1 LPKIDHEVA
10 NRACQKIDKYSG
22 WRPTLRSH
30 SVFRFPRKCG
40 EHWRVGT
47 GDLIDKLRHS
57 HSLDRDEVV
66 HVLKLSFISY
76 KTNALQVTKK
86 KVDVLQWH

>member
-1 LPKIDHEVA
+1 MPRLA
-10 NRACQKIDKYSG
+10 S
-22 WRPTLRSH
+22 RSH
-30 SVFRFPRKCG
+30 SVFRFPRKYG
-40 EHWRVGT
+40 EHWRVGA

-57 HSLDRDEVV
+57 HPLDRDEVV
-66 HVLKLSFISY
+66 HILKLSFISY